1 MRVIS
6 IPCIWR
12 SECGNMCQRLD
23 TFAETVFHGHFAS
36 LVGQMALGFVWCLVA
51 SILCFVLAA
60 DPTFAETE
68 ISEVPEPQ

>member
-1 MRVIS
+1 
-6 IPCIWR
+6 
-12 SECGNMCQRLD
+12 
-23 TFAETVFHGHFAS
+23 
-36 LVGQMALGFVWCLVA
+36 MALGFVWCLVA